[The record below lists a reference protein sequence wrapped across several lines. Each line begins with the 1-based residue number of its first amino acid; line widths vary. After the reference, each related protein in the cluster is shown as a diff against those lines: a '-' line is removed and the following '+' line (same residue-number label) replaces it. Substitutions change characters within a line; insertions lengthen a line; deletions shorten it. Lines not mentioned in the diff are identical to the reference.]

1 MSIGIRWYCV
11 GPGSGFGNASESY
24 ISGLRRA
31 GVPVTWTPLGWPS
44 EIWGAPYGPTNR
56 TITEAEHAEIAWS
69 SIPYDSV
76 IVHSTP
82 LWNDHLKLEEDGKLL
97 VAFTAWESD
106 HLDDESKEVLAH
118 YDLVLVPS
126 EFNVEILQ
134 NSGLMV
140 PVRSVPHIAR
150 PLVAPESSR
159 ETDSF
164 TFYTIATW
172 TSRKAILD
180 TVSAFCAAFRS
191 DDNVSLI
198 IHTTPEDLVALN
210 ETRRAGRPTGP
221 RDATWFS
228 LARAVA
234 GRSDGPDIILS
245 TDRLSP
251 DGIDALH
258 LRGDCFVSLSRG
270 EAWSLAAF
278 DAAAA
283 GNPVVVTGWGGT
295 REFLPEDYPYFVEYD
310 LVPTT
315 DDPPDAWWT
324 PRPGERWAKARVEHA
339 ATLLRTVFDDQDR
352 ARATGTVL
360 RSRVRANYSNDA
372 VTSTLIERLAP
383 EPMGER

>member
-1 MSIGIRWYCV
+1 MSVGVRWYSV
-11 GPGSGFGNASESY
+11 GPGSGFGTASEAY

-44 EIWGAPYGPTNR
+44 EIWRAPYGPTSR
-56 TITEAEHAEIAWS
+56 TVTEGEHADIAWS
-69 SIPYDSV
+69 PIVYDSV
-76 IVHSTP
+76 LVHSTP
-82 LWNDHLKLEEDGKLL
+82 LWNDRLKVEADRKLL

-106 HLDDESKEVLAH
+106 RLSDDLKEVLAH

-134 NSGLMV
+134 NSGLEV

-150 PLVAPESSR
+150 SIVASR
-159 ETDSF
+159 TSRKTDVF

-180 TVSAFCAAFRS
+180 TVSAFCEAFRS
-191 DDNVSLI
+191 DDAVSLV
-198 IHTTPEDLVALN
+198 IHTTPEDLVALDQA
-210 ETRRAGRPTGP
+210 RRAGRPT
-221 RDATWFS
+221 DARVAAWFS

-234 GRSDGPDIILS
+234 GMTDRPDIILS

-251 DGIDALH
+251 ESIDALH

-324 PRPGERWAKARVEHA
+324 PRPGERWAKARVAHA
-339 ATLLRTVFDDQDR
+339 ATMLRNVFDDQER
-352 ARATGTVL
+352 ARATGTAL
-360 RSRVRANYSNDA
+360 RSHVLHNYSSNV
-372 VTSTLIERLAP
+372 VTSTLIDRLRPSPVAER
-383 EPMGER
+383 